1 MITFTVITPC
11 KNAEKHILDTMMSI
25 QRQSAFEKNL
35 AKLEYIIVDGESN
48 DNTLK
53 IINENKTKDLKLIV
67 KKDNNMYEGLTRGLE
82 IASGDI
88 ISYLNAG
95 DIYNFN
101 AFEVLNKIFKNN
113 NNFWVTSNKILINE
127 NNEITNISLPF
138 VYRKRFI
145 RNGLYGKY
153 FPFIQQ
159 ESTFWKKEL
168 NSLINFNNLKKFKY
182 AGDAYIWS
190 RFANKYKLKIINS
203 YLGSFKIHENQLSS
217 NIYKGKNLYKLEL
230 STLDKRNFFSKIIDI
245 PLIIFDYFF
254 WIISKFQISIFKFFA
269 PGIYISSNKNNW
281 DKD

>member
-35 AKLEYIIVDGESN
+35 AKLECIIVDGESN

-168 NSLINFNNLKKFKY
+168 NSLINFNNCYFSAASALRHNYKYILANTTRSILFKH
-182 AGDAYIWS
+182 
-190 RFANKYKLKIINS
+190 KIKN
-203 YLGSFKIHENQLSS
+203 YSF
-217 NIYKGKNLYKLEL
+217 NLRGL
-230 STLDKRNFFSKIIDI
+230 TDI
-245 PLIIFDYFF
+245 SEIF
-254 WIISKFQISIFKFFA
+254 
-269 PGIYISSNKNNW
+269 
-281 DKD
+281 